1 MSPVLEQLKADYGDD
16 LRIIYRHLPLLS
28 IHDKAQ
34 ITAEAAEAAG
44 AQDKFWEMHDILF
57 ERQGDWN
64 ALPEAEMTDV
74 LVEYAEE
81 VGVADLERF
90 RAELEDGVYEEKVL
104 AQYQAAV
111 DANLNST
118 PSFLVNQVDYPAQ
131 AFGLSREGLDVFIQL
146 MQLREKWY
154 EQPEQVIDPEKEY
167 IATIKTEK
175 GDIVVELY
183 PDTAPVNVNSFAF
196 LAQQGWYKDVT
207 FHRVLPGFVA
217 QGGDPTGTGVGFP
230 GYRCGDEVTPQHN
243 FDEPGMVSL
252 ANSGPNS
259 NGSQFFIT
267 YDATP
272 DLDANFTIIGRV
284 IEGLD
289 IAESITP
296 RDPQTDPNAP
306 PGDKIIDIVV
316 EEKS

>member
-1 MSPVLEQLKADYGDD
+1 MEQLKADYGDD

-44 AQDKFWEMHDILF
+44 TQDKFWEMHDLLF
-57 ERQGDWN
+57 ERQSSWSS
-64 ALPEAEMTDV
+64 LPESDMLEI
-74 LVEYAEE
+74 LVGYAEE
-81 VGVADLERF
+81 VGVADLDRF
-90 RAELEDGVYEEKVL
+90 RSELENGTYEEKVL
-104 AQYQAAV
+104 AEYQAAV
-111 DANLNST
+111 DAQLNST
-118 PSFLVNQVDYPAQ
+118 PTFVINQVNYPSQ
-131 AFGLSREGLDVFIQL
+131 AFGLSREGLDAFIKL

-154 EQPEQVIDPEKEY
+154 EQPEQVIDPAKEY
-167 IATIKTEK
+167 VATIKTEK

-183 PDTAPVNVNSFAF
+183 PDTAPVNVNSFVF

-230 GYRCGDEVTPQHN
+230 GYRCGDEVSFERS
-243 FDEPGMVSL
+243 FDGPGIVSL
-252 ANSGPNS
+252 ANSGPSS

-272 DLDANFTIIGRV
+272 NLDPSFTIIGRV
-284 IEGLD
+284 IEGMD
-289 IAESITP
+289 VAESITP
-296 RDPQTDPNAP
+296 RDPQTNPGAP
-306 PGDKIIDIVV
+306 AGDKIIDIVV
-316 EEKS
+316 DEKS

>member
-1 MSPVLEQLKADYGDD
+1 
-16 LRIIYRHLPLLS
+16 
-28 IHDKAQ
+28 
-34 ITAEAAEAAG
+34 
-44 AQDKFWEMHDILF
+44 
-57 ERQGDWN
+57 
-64 ALPEAEMTDV
+64 
-74 LVEYAEE
+74 
-81 VGVADLERF
+81 
-90 RAELEDGVYEEKVL
+90 
-104 AQYQAAV
+104 
-111 DANLNST
+111 
-118 PSFLVNQVDYPAQ
+118 
-131 AFGLSREGLDVFIQL
+131 

-167 IATIKTEK
+167 TATIQTEK

-183 PDTAPVNVNSFAF
+183 PDTAPVNVNSFVF

-230 GYRCGDEVTPQHN
+230 GYRCGDEVTPERN
-243 FDEPGMVSL
+243 FDEAGMVSL

-272 DLDANFTIIGRV
+272 NLDANFTIIGRV
-284 IEGLD
+284 IEGMD

-306 PGDKIIDIVV
+306 PGDKIIDVV
-316 EEKS
+316 IEEKS

>member
-1 MSPVLEQLKADYGDD
+1 MEQLKADYGDD
-16 LRIIYRHLPLLS
+16 MRLIFRHLPLIS

-64 ALPEAEMTDV
+64 ALPEAEMTDL

-81 VGVADLERF
+81 AGVADLDRF
-90 RAELEDGVYEEKVL
+90 RSELEDGVYEEKVL

-118 PSFLVNQVDYPAQ
+118 PTFLVNQIDYPAQ
-131 AFGLSREGLDVFIQL
+131 AFGLSYEGLDLFIQL

-167 IATIKTEK
+167 TATIQTEK

-183 PDTAPVNVNSFAF
+183 PDTAPVNVNSFVF

-230 GYRCGDEVTPQHN
+230 GYRCGDEVTPERN
-243 FDEPGMVSL
+243 FDEAGMVSL

-272 DLDANFTIIGRV
+272 NLDANFTIIGRV
-284 IEGLD
+284 IEGMD

-306 PGDKIIDIVV
+306 PGDKIIDVV
-316 EEKS
+316 IEEKS